1 MQKSLFVSRFL
12 NAIDPFNLGVL
23 LSRFQIKNDCI
34 YGVCSYKASEFVHG
48 YEESKTQVLN
58 ALNRLS
64 AHPIWQFNQESVT
77 KIKGTFVFILE
88 NDLHLDENSFYKKLL
103 NALIDNDFFNRSH
116 SMTPNQRLFLSGF
129 FESRGSIDTKLNFLT
144 SDYFFH
150 SPLEFNKFHYLI
162 DFFNIPSEALNFNF
176 RELQPEYAQSI
187 NQRNAQFRI
196 YLNWYLY
203 HIGLFNPYKARIA
216 SVRLK
221 TDLEPYNGFYDKSY
235 NGIYYKLKD
244 RPTTE
249 YRGNSFME
257 RAHFYLKNVYQQ
269 DLDDK
274 SIKKLREQLGLIQ
287 KSEEFRRDSKIIN
300 FYRLSTPNV
309 CSACCSDYD
318 IKERSFISLPLY
330 KITQD
335 SDSYYTEIHHVI
347 SLGKNKELDVLANL
361 AKLCPACHRALKKA
375 PSEEG
380 FQKRLIRNI
389 LNRNKDNLEFA
400 QLRFETDDFLTL
412 IDRIYESLK

>member
-1 MQKSLFVSRFL
+1 MLLVSCFL

-23 LSRFQIKNDCI
+23 LSRFQIKNGCI
-34 YGVCSYKASEFVHG
+34 YGVCSYKASKSVHG
-48 YEESKTQVLN
+48 YEESKVQVLN
-58 ALNRLS
+58 ALNTLS
-64 AHPIWQFNQESVT
+64 VHPIWRFNQESVT

-88 NDLHLDENSFYKKLL
+88 NDLHLDENAFYKKLL
-103 NALIDNDFFNRSH
+103 NSLIDNDFFNRSH
-116 SMTPNQRLFLSGF
+116 SITLNQKRFLSGF
-129 FESRGSIDTKLNFLT
+129 FESRGSIDTQRNFLT

-150 SPLEFNKFHYLI
+150 SPLEFKKFHYLI

-176 RELQPEYAQSI
+176 RELQPEYAQGI

-196 YLNWYLY
+196 YLDWYLH

-216 SVRLK
+216 SVKLK
-221 TDLEPYNGFYDKSY
+221 TALIRERD
-235 NGIYYKLKD
+235 NGIYYKLSYP
-244 RPTTE
+244 PTTE
-249 YRGNSFME
+249 YRGNSFTE
-257 RAHFYLKNVYQQ
+257 RAHFYLKSVYQQ

-274 SIKKLREQLGLIQ
+274 SIEKLREQLGWIQ

-309 CSACCSDYD
+309 CSACCDDYD

-330 KITQD
+330 KITQNP
-335 SDSYYTEIHHVI
+335 DSYYTEIHHVI
-347 SLGKNKELDVLANL
+347 SLGKDQELDVLANL
-361 AKLCPACHRALKKA
+361 AKLCPACHRALKKGS
-375 PSEEG
+375 SEEE

-400 QLRFETDDFLTL
+400 QLRFETDDFSTL

>member
-1 MQKSLFVSRFL
+1 MLVSRFL

-23 LSRFQIKNDCI
+23 LSRFQIKNGCI
-34 YGVCSYKASEFVHG
+34 YGVCSYKPSKFIPG
-48 YEESKTQVLN
+48 YEESKTRVLN
-58 ALNRLS
+58 ALNTLS
-64 AHPIWQFNQESVT
+64 AHPIWQSNQESVT

-103 NALIDNDFFNRSH
+103 NLIIDNDFFNRSNL
-116 SMTPNQRLFLSGF
+116 MNLITPNQKRFLSGF
-129 FESRGSIDTKLNFLT
+129 FESRGSIDRQRNFLT

-162 DFFNIPSEALNFNF
+162 DHFNIPSEALNFNF
-176 RELQPEYAQSI
+176 RELQPEYTQGI

-196 YLNWYLY
+196 YLDWYLY

-216 SVRLK
+216 HHVFK
-221 TDLEPYNGFYDKSY
+221 TTLIYDNG
-235 NGIYYKLKD
+235 YYKLSYPP
-244 RPTTE
+244 RTE
-249 YRGNSFME
+249 YHGNGFIE

-269 DLDDK
+269 DLDK
-274 SIKKLREQLGLIQ
+274 KRIKELRERLGLIQ
-287 KSEEFRRDSKIIN
+287 KSEEFKRDSKIIN
-300 FYRLSTPNV
+300 FYRISTPNV
-309 CSACCSDYD
+309 CSACCGDYD

-330 KITQD
+330 KITQR

-347 SLGKNKELDVLANL
+347 SLGKDKELDVLENL
-361 AKLCPACHRALKKA
+361 AKLCPTCHRALRKGA
-375 PSEEG
+375 SEEG
-380 FQKRLIRNI
+380 FQKRLIRKI
-389 LNRNKDNLEFA
+389 LKRNKGNLEFA

>member
-1 MQKSLFVSRFL
+1 MLVSCFL

-23 LSRFQIKNDCI
+23 LSRFQIKNGCI
-34 YGVCSYKASEFVHG
+34 YGVCSYKASKFISG
-48 YEESKTQVLN
+48 YEESKARVLN
-58 ALNRLS
+58 ALNTLS
-64 AHPIWQFNQESVT
+64 AHPIWQSNQESVT

-88 NDLHLDENSFYKKLL
+88 NDLHLDENAFYKKLL
-103 NALIDNDFFNRSH
+103 NLIIDNDFFNRSH
-116 SMTPNQRLFLSGF
+116 LMNLMTPNQKRFLSGF
-129 FESRGSIDTKLNFLT
+129 FESRGSIDTQRNFLT
-144 SDYFFH
+144 LDYFFH

-176 RELQPEYAQSI
+176 RELQPEHAQGI

-196 YLNWYLY
+196 YLDWYLY

-216 SVRLK
+216 EHVFKTTLVR
-221 TDLEPYNGFYDKSY
+221 D
-235 NGIYYKLKD
+235 GIYYKLRD
-244 RPTTE
+244 RPKTE
-249 YRGNSFME
+249 YRGNGFIE

-274 SIKKLREQLGLIQ
+274 NIEKLREQLGFIQ
-287 KSEEFRRDSKIIN
+287 DSEEFKRDSKIIN

-309 CSACCSDYD
+309 CSACCDDYD
-318 IKERSFISLPLY
+318 IKERSFLSLPLY
-330 KITQD
+330 QITQR

-347 SLGKNKELDVLANL
+347 SLGKNKELDVLENL
-361 AKLCPACHRALKKA
+361 AKLCPTCHRALKKGA
-375 PSEEG
+375 SAEG
-380 FQKRLIRNI
+380 FQKRLIGKI
-389 LNRNKDNLEFA
+389 LKRNKGNLEFA